1 MENLKDKTVA
11 QIVTENIKTSDVF
24 KKAGIDFCCG
34 GNLSL
39 SAACLKNGL
48 EVSEIESEIAEV
60 LETKKAAF
68 DFNNWKLDFLI
79 DFILNTHHEYVKANS
94 PLLLEYSEKVNNA
107 HGSQHPEVSQINK
120 LTIDLIAELTP
131 HLKKEEK
138 ILFPYIKKLL
148 VLKSKNKQFQPDGFT
163 VQNPIKIMNKE
174 HDAAGDIIKKIALLS
189 NNFTVPEDACNTF
202 KAFYAKLEEFQNDL
216 FNHVHLEN
224 NILFPKAILL
234 EEELIL

>member
-11 QIVTENIKTSDVF
+11 QIVTENIITSDVF

-39 SAACLKNGL
+39 TAACLKNGL
-48 EVSEIESEIAEV
+48 DVSEIGLELAKV
-60 LETKKAAF
+60 LETKKANL
-68 DFNNWKLDFLI
+68 DYNNWKLDFLI
-79 DFILNTHHEYVKANS
+79 DFILNTHHEYVKSNS
-94 PLLLEYSEKVNNA
+94 PLLLEYSEKVTNA
-107 HGSQHPEVSQINK
+107 HGKQHPEVMEINK
-120 LTIDLIAELTP
+120 LTFDLIAELTP

-148 VLKSKNKQFQPDGFT
+148 SLKAKNKQLKPDGFT

-174 HDAAGDIIKKIALLS
+174 HDAAGDIIKKIAALS
-189 NNFTVPEDACNTF
+189 HNFQVPEDACNTF
-202 KAFYAKLEEFQNDL
+202 KAFYSKLEEFQNDL